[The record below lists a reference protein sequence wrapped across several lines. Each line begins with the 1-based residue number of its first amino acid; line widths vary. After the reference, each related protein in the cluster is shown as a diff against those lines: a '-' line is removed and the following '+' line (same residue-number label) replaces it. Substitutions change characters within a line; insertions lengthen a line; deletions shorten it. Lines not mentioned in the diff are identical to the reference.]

1 MKEDVILMIS
11 KDLGELTNEEADA
24 ITILNSL
31 FNVIL
36 KDNKD
41 IDEVLNCEF
50 CGVDKWKEINVQN
63 AKVKNI
69 VIWLKWIGVIHY
81 L

>member
-1 MKEDVILMIS
+1 MGTSIKEDVILMIS

-24 ITILNSL
+24 ISTLNSL

-50 CGVDKWKEINVQN
+50 CGVTK
-63 AKVKNI
+63 
-69 VIWLKWIGVIHY
+69 
-81 L
+81 

>member
-50 CGVDKWKEINVQN
+50 CGV
-63 AKVKNI
+63 
-69 VIWLKWIGVIHY
+69 
-81 L
+81 